1 MNKLKKVI
9 SSIGVFIIGMISKV
23 YAIGPDTIISMYAV
37 DPGPSPRQTIGETIS
52 KIGKITIPFILFVIG
67 LFVILSKKITKKVK
81 AIVISTL
88 IILGVL
94 AWTILNYFADMI

>member
-23 YAIGPDTIISMYAV
+23 YASGADQIISVYAV
-37 DPGPSPRQTIGETIS
+37 DPGPSPSQSIGKTIL
-52 KIGKITIPFILFVIG
+52 KIGKITIPVILFVIG

-81 AIVISTL
+81 AIVISIIVAL
-88 IILGVL
+88 GILGTVL
-94 AWTILNYFADMI
+94 INFLSDMF

>member
-9 SSIGVFIIGMISKV
+9 STIGVFIIGMISKV

-37 DPGPSPRQTIGETIS
+37 DPGPTPRQTIGEIIS
-52 KIGKITIPFILFVIG
+52 KIGKITIPVILFVIG
-67 LFVILSKKITKKVK
+67 LFVILSKKTTKKVK